1 LTVQTPGDAGY
12 GIQHRSNSVSLSSF
26 IGVGGSSLGGWF
38 GTRSNHPLY
47 FFTND
52 GGPQM
57 SLLQSGNVGI
67 GTTAPGASLDVRGTR
82 LRLQTDSGNNGP
94 YLLLTHAGEASGH
107 TYAIGSSGGANG
119 PGAGSFEIYDSTA
132 AQSRLLINPS
142 GHITQARDKGGM
154 IKAMVF
160 VEGNGFISRCYNSQM
175 ADGGASLPPS
185 GYTGCGFTVTPNF
198 EGGSATYNINFGF
211 QVSDRFAS
219 VTGAR
224 SGIYAASANVIY
236 LPTTT
241 NELGV
246 ETHIALTGEYAP
258 ASFTVILF

>member
-82 LRLQTDSGNNGP
+82 VRLQTDSGNNGP

-132 AQSRLLINPS
+132 AQSRLVINPS
-142 GHITQARDKGGM
+142 GHITQAPDKGGLV
-154 IKAMVF
+154 KAMIYVAP
-160 VEGNGFISRCYNSQM
+160 NGGVIRCYNSQRQ
-175 ADGGASLPPS
+175 DGGASLPPS
-185 GYTGCGFTVTPNF
+185 GNTGCGFTVN
-198 EGGSATYNINFGF
+198 YNDALPGEYMVVFDF
-211 QVSDRFAS
+211 QVNDRFVS
-219 VTGAR
+219 VTPYRDTRAGVLYFNQNTIIVYTVLGNNSTGA
-224 SGIYAASANVIY
+224 A
-236 LPTTT
+236 
-241 NELGV
+241 E
-246 ETHIALTGEYAP
+246 
-258 ASFTVILF
+258 FTLIVY